1 MGEAMK
7 NVHTTLTVVV
17 LAAVATVANAL
28 AQSAPAT
35 PPPADELIRK
45 ACDAAGGLDAFRALG
60 IVHLTLDRSEVA
72 KDGTETKDQISFFF
86 RAPGPIPAR
95 LENVERKVVA
105 GDDGTGGWA
114 INGGAVDKRAMTK
127 FMVERVIRTDLFQ
140 LLLPF
145 SLTWE
150 GVTVRNVAADTVDG
164 TPAWRLDMAFP
175 ANFFFTPQISSNW
188 RIYLHRDR
196 ATVLRA
202 ESDPTDLGGDMKADG
217 MLITWAKPV
226 KLGEVWL
233 FSEMVTLGRNLKGE
247 ILPHTRRDTM
257 SYRLLPLTEAPKLF
271 PNPIPPDKRPK
282 PYKLEPP
289 AQPVPPPGE

>member
-1 MGEAMK
+1 MRNLHA
-7 NVHTTLTVVV
+7 TLTVVW
-17 LAAVATVANAL
+17 LAAAGMAAGAR

-35 PPPADELIRK
+35 PPSADELIRK
-45 ACDAAGGLDAFRALG
+45 ACDAAGGIEAFRALG
-60 IVHLTLDRSEVA
+60 IVHLTLDRTEVA
-72 KDGTETKDQISFFF
+72 KDGAENKTQTFFFF

-95 LENVERKVVA
+95 LENVASQIVA

-114 INGGAVDKRAMTK
+114 VNKGAVDKRAMTQ
-127 FMVERVIRTDLFQ
+127 FMIERVVRTDLFQ
-140 LLLPF
+140 LLMPF

-164 TPAWRLDMAFP
+164 TPAWRLDLVLP
-175 ANFFFTPQISSNW
+175 ANFFFTPQISPNW
-188 RIYLHRDR
+188 RIYLHRER

-247 ILPHTRRDTM
+247 ILPHSRRDAMT
-257 SYRLLPLTEAPKLF
+257 YRLLPLTEAPKLF

-282 PYKLEPP
+282 PYKLQPP
-289 AQPVPPPGE
+289 AQPAPPPGE